1 MDNHHRTD
9 LALARSFLVRCE
21 VALDLAGDEVATI
34 EHKLALCKAPKL
46 AQKLKDELARA
57 KGEARAKACIVDVA
71 KAKCRELARIVKEN
85 E

>member
-1 MDNHHRTD
+1 MDNYHRTN

-34 EHKLALCKAPKL
+34 EHKLALCKAPRLAQELKQKL
-46 AQKLKDELARA
+46 AQ
-57 KGEARAKACIVDVA
+57 AKAEAKAKAGIVDVA